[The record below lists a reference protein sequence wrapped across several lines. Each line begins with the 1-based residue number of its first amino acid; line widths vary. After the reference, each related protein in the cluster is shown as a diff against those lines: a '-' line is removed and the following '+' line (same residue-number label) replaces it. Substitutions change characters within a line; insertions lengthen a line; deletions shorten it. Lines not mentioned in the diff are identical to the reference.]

1 MIAPI
6 LKVPNMDKDFV
17 VCTDAS
23 GKGLGAFFMQED
35 GVIAYASRKL
45 KNHEVSYATHDL

>member
-1 MIAPI
+1 MPAPI

-23 GKGLGAFFMQED
+23 GEGLDAVLMQED
-35 GVIAYASRKL
+35 GVIVYGSCKL
-45 KNHEVSYATHDL
+45 ITW